1 MARHT
6 SPTCHGRRM
15 KTDRIAR
22 GTYRCAVCGSSTARL
37 LAAVLAAAGGA
48 R

>member
-6 SPTCHGRRM
+6 SPTCHGRPM
-15 KTDRIAR
+15 KADTTR
-22 GTYRCAVCGSSTARL
+22 GTYRCVQCGNWTARL
-37 LAAVLAAAGGA
+37 LAAVLSVAGGA